1 MKNVVVYTKDNCVW
15 CVRAKELLKNLNI
28 PYEEKKLG
36 TDYTKDDLIA
46 LLGRETNITVP
57 QVLTDGKLIG
67 GFDALSQY
75 VEDHGITGPQ

>member
-46 LLGRETNITVP
+46 LLGRENNITVP

-67 GFDALSQY
+67 GFDDLSQY
-75 VEDHGITGPQ
+75 VEDYGITGPQ